1 MNRIC
6 LSLLFLFS
14 VGPLSLA
21 DTITFKDGTKLE
33 GTIVK
38 ETVDSYTMMV
48 QVTPSIKDERVVS
61 KSTVASVDRSGP
73 DDIAFKAIQDLA
85 PAPDRLTA
93 DHYKERI
100 GKCQAFLN
108 VYGTSKHAATAKA
121 MIIKL
126 EAERKLAARG
136 GLKLDGRW
144 ISAKDRATNAYE
156 IAARLEIGDMKDDL
170 EAGRYQAALRHFEKI
185 EADFISS
192 EKFSEARNLAQQ
204 ALATYKPIVQGDHA
218 RVDTRIEKRAEE
230 MQRLPLSHRKDE
242 ERAIAAQEVA
252 YKKRVEDEKKSK
264 TKWLTLD
271 PYHKDEMR
279 QVLSNIDTVL
289 KTLGS
294 PPRTNG
300 KVAGPVYR
308 KAWAAA
314 LAGNVED
321 GKKLVSELK
330 SLKVPARYLAQL
342 EAQLKPKAES
352 TENKPTGTGPL
363 PPPTTDTPPEND
375 PPEKTPKKDPKEEK
389 EPASDD
395 SADPGDSPTPAADT
409 EEKKGFPVQTLLVVV
424 LVVVIVGALIAAFG
438 GKKK

>member
-6 LSLLFLFS
+6 LSVIFLFS
-14 VGPLSLA
+14 VGVLSLA
-21 DTITFKDGTKLE
+21 DTITLKDGTKLK
-33 GTIVK
+33 GKIVK

-61 KSTVASVDRSGP
+61 KSTVASADRSGP

-93 DHYKERI
+93 DQYKERI

-108 VYGTSKHAATAKA
+108 VYGTSKHAATAEA
-121 MIIKL
+121 IIIKL

-204 ALATYKPIVQGDHA
+204 ALATYKAIVQGDHA
-218 RVDTRIEKRAEE
+218 RVETHIRKRAEE
-230 MQRLPLSHRKDE
+230 MQSLPLSQRKDE
-242 ERAIAAQEVA
+242 ERAIAAQEAA
-252 YKKRVEDEKKSK
+252 YKKRVDDEKKSK

-289 KTLGS
+289 KSLGS
-294 PPRTNG
+294 PPRTDG
-300 KVAGPVYR
+300 KAAGPVYR
-308 KAWAAA
+308 RAWAAA

-330 SLKVPARYLAQL
+330 SLKVPTRFLVQL
-342 EAQLKPKAES
+342 EAQLKPKGEP

-395 SADPGDSPTPAADT
+395 SADPSDSPTPAADT
-409 EEKKGFPVQTLLVVV
+409 GEKKGFRVQTLLVVV